1 MPLIL
6 EYVSTLK
13 AQQNATVCA
22 LVAMSGL
29 ALAAGRAS
37 KPVRMEHLEQ
47 MAEWLASEEMRSMQ
61 HVELQRQLV
70 MVVANVIDLAG
81 PAVIEV
87 AKPLFHSLV
96 HLQGYDFD
104 SYTINQIQVVCRM
117 LKSVFHSCGL
127 LWPCSAAEI
136 YFCLAS
142 MILGNACLQCSHKT
156 F

>member
-81 PAVIEV
+81 PAVVKV

-96 HLQGYDFD
+96 HLQGHDFD
-104 SYTINQIQVVCRM
+104 SYTINQIQVVCRT
-117 LKSVFHSCGL
+117 LKSELHLWTTVAVF
-127 LWPCSAAEI
+127 CSRNFI
-136 YFCLAS
+136 SAS
-142 MILGNACLQCSHKT
+142 HQ
-156 F
+156 